1 LSSNCY
7 NQEYDKEKKKQMQ
20 ERRALHFQIN
30 QSWFWRKEKKEEE
43 KSSTKK
49 KKKKR
54 CRNFAEFI
62 KSDKPL

>member
-1 LSSNCY
+1 
-7 NQEYDKEKKKQMQ
+7 MQ

-49 KKKKR
+49 KKRKKGVAISL
-54 CRNFAEFI
+54 NLLNQISLYEANE
-62 KSDKPL
+62 SNLL